1 MKTIV
6 LLFLFCVKLITSK
19 VQLMTSESQS
29 SLTYMTL
36 VEGSNDIYEI
46 CKLIC
51 GINDMKTFYS
61 ETTVYPNYGKLFRCQ
76 CNEDFTP
83 WYNVN
88 TLAEVTMDLL
98 KGDAMFNYYMNMPG
112 NYQNECQCDNL
123 KSLLYNI
130 LEIGRA
136 SCRERV

>member
-1 MKTIV
+1 MKSLV
-6 LLFLFCVKLITSK
+6 LLFLFSVNLIVSK

-130 LEIGRA
+130 LDTFQDV
-136 SCRERV
+136 SLN

>member
-130 LEIGRA
+130 LDTFQDV
-136 SCRERV
+136 SFN

>member
-1 MKTIV
+1 MKSLV
-6 LLFLFCVKLITSK
+6 LLFLFSVNLIASK
-19 VQLMTSESQS
+19 VQLMTSESQQ

-130 LEIGRA
+130 LDTFQDV
-136 SCRERV
+136 SVN

>member
-1 MKTIV
+1 MKSLV
-6 LLFLFCVKLITSK
+6 LLFLFSVNLIVSK
-19 VQLMTSESQS
+19 VQLMTSESQQ

-130 LEIGRA
+130 LDTFQDV
-136 SCRERV
+136 SVN

>member
-1 MKTIV
+1 MKTII

-130 LEIGRA
+130 LDTFQDV
-136 SCRERV
+136 SLN

>member
-29 SLTYMTL
+29 SFTYMTL

-130 LEIGRA
+130 LDTFQDV
-136 SCRERV
+136 SLN

>member
-88 TLAEVTMDLL
+88 TLAEVTMELL

-130 LEIGRA
+130 LDTFQDV
-136 SCRERV
+136 SLN

>member
-130 LEIGRA
+130 LDTFQDV
-136 SCRERV
+136 SLH

>member
-130 LEIGRA
+130 LDTFQDV
-136 SCRERV
+136 SLN

>member
-1 MKTIV
+1 
-6 LLFLFCVKLITSK
+6 
-19 VQLMTSESQS
+19 MTSEFQS

-130 LEIGRA
+130 LDTFQDV
-136 SCRERV
+136 SLN

>member
-130 LEIGRA
+130 LDTFQDV
-136 SCRERV
+136 S

>member
-112 NYQNECQCDNL
+112 NYQNEFQCDNL

-130 LEIGRA
+130 LDTFQDV
-136 SCRERV
+136 SLN

>member
-98 KGDAMFNYYMNMPG
+98 KGDAMFNCYMNMPG

-130 LEIGRA
+130 LDTFQDV
-136 SCRERV
+136 SLN

>member
-130 LEIGRA
+130 LDTFQD
-136 SCRERV
+136 VFVN

>member
-1 MKTIV
+1 MRTIV
-6 LLFLFCVKLITSK
+6 LLCLFCVKLITSK

-130 LEIGRA
+130 LDTFQDV
-136 SCRERV
+136 SLN

>member
-1 MKTIV
+1 MKSLV
-6 LLFLFCVKLITSK
+6 LLFLFSVNLIVSK
-19 VQLMTSESQS
+19 VQLMTSEFQS

-130 LEIGRA
+130 LDTFQDV
-136 SCRERV
+136 SVN

>member
-130 LEIGRA
+130 LDTFQDV
-136 SCRERV
+136 SVN

>member
-36 VEGSNDIYEI
+36 VDGSNDIYEI

-130 LEIGRA
+130 LDTFQDV
-136 SCRERV
+136 SLN

>member
-123 KSLLYNI
+123 KNLLYNI
-130 LEIGRA
+130 LDTFQDV
-136 SCRERV
+136 SLN

>member
-1 MKTIV
+1 MKSLV
-6 LLFLFCVKLITSK
+6 LLFLFSVNLIVSK

-130 LEIGRA
+130 LDTFQDV
-136 SCRERV
+136 SVN

>member
-1 MKTIV
+1 MKSLV
-6 LLFLFCVKLITSK
+6 LLFLFSVNLIVSK

-88 TLAEVTMDLL
+88 TLAEFTMDLL

-130 LEIGRA
+130 LDTFQDV
-136 SCRERV
+136 SLN

>member
-19 VQLMTSESQS
+19 VQFMTSESQS

-130 LEIGRA
+130 LDTFQDV
-136 SCRERV
+136 SLN

>member
-130 LEIGRA
+130 LDTFQDA
-136 SCRERV
+136 SLN

>member
-1 MKTIV
+1 MKSLV
-6 LLFLFCVKLITSK
+6 LLFLFSVNLIASK
-19 VQLMTSESQS
+19 VQLMTSESQP

-130 LEIGRA
+130 LDTFQDV
-136 SCRERV
+136 SLN